1 MGMYQGVNA
10 SEGIGIGTVMVA
22 VDPDLTFEPH
32 EVADSAAE
40 KERYQSALSVF
51 CEKTQAQADHMK
63 ETVGEAEAEAA
74 RAQPLAALQN
84 QQLHCQCPPKPWT
97 AT

>member
-32 EVADSAAE
+32 EVADRLDLR
-40 KERYQSALSVF
+40 ERAGDGFGGGLGGDGQGRLGHSS
-51 CEKTQAQADHMK
+51 
-63 ETVGEAEAEAA
+63 
-74 RAQPLAALQN
+74 RIQN
-84 QQLHCQCPPKPWT
+84 CRGFFVS
-97 AT
+97 

>member
-40 KERYQSALSVF
+40 KERYQTALSVF
-51 CEKTQAQADHMK
+51 
-63 ETVGEAEAEAA
+63 
-74 RAQPLAALQN
+74 
-84 QQLHCQCPPKPWT
+84 
-97 AT
+97 

>member
-40 KERYQSALSVF
+40 KSAI
-51 CEKTQAQADHMK
+51 
-63 ETVGEAEAEAA
+63 
-74 RAQPLAALQN
+74 RPLFHSSTRRPRLR
-84 QQLHCQCPPKPWT
+84 PT
-97 AT
+97 T

>member
-51 CEKTQAQADHMK
+51 CEKTQAQ
-63 ETVGEAEAEAA
+63 
-74 RAQPLAALQN
+74 RA
-84 QQLHCQCPPKPWT
+84 HCPGSGSGHDRRHQRRY
-97 AT
+97 